1 MKAKGERAVKV
12 LSVVGARPQFI
23 KEAIVGEE
31 LRKRKVVEIL
41 VHTGQHYDA
50 FMSDVFFSQLN
61 LKRPDYNLHV
71 GPGTHAYQ
79 TGTTMIRL
87 EEVALKENPDIIVV
101 YGDTNATLGGALVGA
116 KLKIPVAHVEAGL
129 RQLPKTMPEEI
140 NRVVTDHVSSFLFCP
155 TSTAVENLKRE
166 GITKGVYF
174 TGDVMYDLFKKIQQ
188 IVKHDEVLA
197 RYHLKRENYVLATV
211 HRDFNTDD
219 RQRLERILSAL
230 GKISQE
236 LCVVFPMHPRT
247 KKAIDRYNLR
257 KALQKTLVLEP
268 VPYQD
273 LISLVI
279 GAKKVVTDSG
289 GLQKEAYF
297 AGVHAVV
304 LMPDTAWI
312 ELIDSGWNILAD
324 ADEDK
329 IVKYTL
335 HHQDEQSDDLRSIYG
350 NGNAGARIAEILLA
364 THEQT

>member
-1 MKAKGERAVKV
+1 MKV

-41 VHTGQHYDA
+41 VHTGQHYDT
-50 FMSDVFFSQLN
+50 FMSDVFFNQLN
-61 LKRPDYNLHV
+61 LKKPDYNLHV
-71 GPGTHAYQ
+71 GSGTHAYQ

-87 EEVALKENPDIIVV
+87 EEVVLKENPDVIVV

-140 NRVVTDHVSSFLFCP
+140 NRVVTDHVSSLLFCP
-155 TSTAVENLKRE
+155 TPTAIENLKRE
-166 GITKGVYF
+166 GITEGVYF
-174 TGDVMYDLFKKIQQ
+174 AGDVMYDIFKKFQQ
-188 IVKHDEVLA
+188 IIRHDEVLA
-197 RYHLKRENYVLATV
+197 RYHLERENYILATV

-230 GKISQE
+230 GKISHE

-247 KKAIDRYNLR
+247 RKAIERYNLW
-257 KALQKTLVLEP
+257 KTLQKTLVLEP

-304 LMPDTAWI
+304 LMADTAWI
-312 ELIDSGWNILAD
+312 ELVDSGWNVLAD

-329 IVKYTL
+329 IVEYTL
-335 HHQDEQSDDLRSIYG
+335 HRQNERSDDLRFIYG
-350 NGNAGARIAEILLA
+350 NGDAGAKIAQTLL
-364 THEQT
+364 TVCE